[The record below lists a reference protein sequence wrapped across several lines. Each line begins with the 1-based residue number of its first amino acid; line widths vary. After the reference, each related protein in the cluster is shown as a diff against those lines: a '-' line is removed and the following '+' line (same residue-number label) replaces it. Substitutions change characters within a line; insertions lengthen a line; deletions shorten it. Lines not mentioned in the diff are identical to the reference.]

1 MQSVV
6 YDSTLQLFMNKGGT
20 QTQVYV
26 CCKRNKEVIGKKKKV
41 ENKEEQE
48 GDFIIR
54 KSLFLIIYESLS
66 LIISKRQCLII

>member
-26 CCKRNKEVIGKKKKV
+26 CCKRNKEGIGKKKV